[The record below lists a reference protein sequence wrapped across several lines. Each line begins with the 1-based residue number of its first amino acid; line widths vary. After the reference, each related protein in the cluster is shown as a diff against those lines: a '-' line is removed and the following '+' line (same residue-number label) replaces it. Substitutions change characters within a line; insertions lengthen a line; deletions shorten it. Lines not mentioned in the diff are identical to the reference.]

1 MTETKFVTRMTIS
14 TIFKCPIKCRH
25 STGLHKTHLK
35 KAYDSFGREVL
46 YKILNESGKPTK
58 LVRLIKMIL
67 NKIYSEVCKHL
78 SDTLPSQN
86 GLKQGDTLLPLLFNF
101 TLEYATGK
109 A

>member
-1 MTETKFVTRMTIS
+1 
-14 TIFKCPIKCRH
+14 
-25 STGLHKTHLK
+25 
-35 KAYDSFGREVL
+35 
-46 YKILNESGKPTK
+46 
-58 LVRLIKMIL
+58 MIL